1 MPDRKLTREEVRA
14 FYDRFGRK
22 QDLQRLYEG
31 PVIRR
36 LLAQGR
42 FESALYVFE
51 LGCGTGWFAQKLLSG
66 YLPAHARYF
75 GADISSTMVRLSK
88 KKLERFDD
96 CARILQTD
104 GSFGFGLAS
113 ESFDR
118 FVSIYVMDLLS
129 TDDMNAVVNEAH
141 RLLKEKGL
149 ICLVSITP
157 GKTFFSRFI
166 MSAWM
171 RIYRLRPALLGGC
184 RPVELMPLLDM
195 VRWSILY
202 HDVINTFGLSS
213 EVLVAEKIT
222 H

>member
-1 MPDRKLTREEVRA
+1 MPERRLTREEVRA

-31 PVIRR
+31 PVIRQ
-36 LLAQGR
+36 LLGHGR
-42 FESALYVFE
+42 FESASHVFE
-51 LGCGTGWFAQKLLSG
+51 LGCGTGWFAQELLARHLSSHAK
-66 YLPAHARYF
+66 YL
-75 GADISSTMVRLSK
+75 GADISSTMVRLSEK
-88 KKLERFDD
+88 RLQRFASR
-96 CARILQTD
+96 ARILQTD
-104 GSFGFGLAS
+104 GSLSFDILSG
-113 ESFDR
+113 SFDR
-118 FVSIYVMDLLS
+118 FVSIYVLDLLS
-129 TDDMNAVVNEAH
+129 TDDAKDVINEAH
-141 RLLKEKGL
+141 RLLEENGL
-149 ICLVSITP
+149 VCLVSITP

-171 RIYRLRPALLGGC
+171 RIYQLRPSFLGGC

-195 VRWSILY
+195 VRWRILY